1 MTTTKARLAS
11 LIEAVGE
18 ITVGPTVVQ
27 KTVEV
32 SFSIPANV
40 PVAPPPPKKPSS
52 VIPGRKKK
60 KPAPTGSLQQQLEKM
75 RRRDAKRKEGRR

>member
-27 KTVEV
+27 KTVEIP
-32 SFSIPANV
+32 FSIPAHV
-40 PVAPPPPKKPSS
+40 PVLPPAVKKPSS
-52 VIPGRKKK
+52 IIPGRKKK
-60 KPAPTGSLQQQLEKM
+60 KPVPTGSLQQQLEKM
-75 RRRDAKRKEGRR
+75 RTRTAKRKEGRR